1 MASVMRDQRIGI
13 TGLDHTELMT
23 AAIQDWAA
31 AAYLDRGGYWYHAVV
46 TSRKACENFGLA
58 ILVFDGVVG
67 VNELEEL
74 ENRIWMI
81 NQMIEA
87 RGLYKFNDMDQ
98 GMAVTMQRTC
108 DSDAPFRNYDMVDSE
123 NAVRWAKAYWDMTM
137 RVLSE
142 MLAKRR

>member
-1 MASVMRDQRIGI
+1 MRDQQIGI
-13 TGLDHTELMT
+13 TGLDHAELMT

-31 AAYLDRGGYWYHAVV
+31 ASYLDRGGYWYHAIVV
-46 TSRKACENFGLA
+46 ARKACEKFGLA
-58 ILVFDGVVG
+58 ILVFDGLGDEDIVD
-67 VNELEEL
+67 LER
-74 ENRIWMI
+74 RIWMI

-87 RGLYKFNDMDQ
+87 RGLHKFSDMEQ

-108 DSDAPFRNYDMVDSE
+108 SRDAPFRNYDMVDSE
-123 NAVRWAKAYWDMTM
+123 NAVRWANAYREMTV